1 MLYKKNGAKE
11 LSEELFKNPTSEY
24 RGTPFWAWNA
34 TLKKEELLWQIDR
47 LKEMGLGGYHMHTRS
62 GMATKYLSEEF
73 MDLIKACNEH
83 GKEVGMLSWLYD
95 EDRWPSGAAGG
106 IVTKNPK
113 YRQKF
118 IYFTKITPDDIQNH
132 GKKNRTDVGSG
143 DAGIAAELSEVVD
156 PQTGYETGKTYLL
169 GCYDVTLHNDGTL
182 QSYQK
187 IDADA
192 PARGE
197 KWFAYVCTPRPSGW
211 YNNQTYID
219 TLDKESMAEFI
230 RVTYEA
236 YKKAVG
242 QDFGGSVPAIFTDE
256 PQFQRKETLA
266 FANSQQDVRLP
277 WTTTAAESFESRYGY
292 SILDKIPELFW
303 NLKDNA
309 PSQARYH
316 YHDHI
321 CQLFTEAFADQ
332 CGEWCEKNGLDL
344 TGHMLL
350 EGSLG
355 AQTSAVG
362 EAMRAYR
369 GFGIPGI
376 DMLCDAIELS
386 TAKQTQ
392 SAVHQYGREGMM
404 SELYGVTGWEFDFR
418 GHKFQGD
425 WQAALGVTVR
435 VPHLSWVSMK
445 GSAKRDYPASIHY
458 QSCWYHK
465 YPYVEDH
472 FARVNTALTRGK
484 PDVKVAMIH
493 PIESYWLNYGPSEN
507 TAAVRNTL
515 EDNFQN
521 IIRYLLRGTID
532 FDFISESLLP
542 ELYNGVENGKLG
554 VGKMSYSAVVVPP
567 LETLRKTTV
576 DALTEFVKAGG
587 KVIFTGSCPRCVDG
601 ALSDGAQ
608 ALYDMSQKVPFSP
621 VEICNALEDER
632 DVTIKHISGEE
643 TRNLI
648 YQMRQDG
655 DRKWM
660 FVCRCDKPASGVI
673 YDHGEHHPERTVIKV
688 KGAFKVTLY
697 DTISGDIKVIP
708 YEVKNGYTSFR
719 YDLFASDSL
728 LVALDPTT
736 EGDRVVAEEIAPKA
750 ADKVIDCK
758 GYVAYELSEPNVMV
772 LDLCEWSWDQKTWNE
787 KEEMLR
793 IDKMIR
799 REFGYP
805 MADGADCQPWAIEEE
820 KIDKFPYLRFVFD
833 SEVEAEC
840 KLAFEEAVE
849 IVFNGE
855 NVPVQPDGYFT
866 DKDIRTTK
874 MPNVKKGRNELIVRV
889 PISKR
894 VSMENMFLLG
904 DFGVRVEGATA
915 TLTARKDKIA
925 FGSIVSQGMPF
936 YGAEITYKMPIE
948 TAACD
953 LRVCAS
959 YYKGALIGVKL
970 DGKDVG
976 NIVYA
981 PFSLDIPN
989 VSAGKHELELTLFAT
1004 RVNSFNALHCC
1015 VNVDWKGPG
1024 MYYTDGVHWSY
1035 EYDLKNV
1042 GIMKSPVIEV
1052 FNK

>member
-1 MLYKKNGAKE
+1 MLYKKNGSKE
-11 LSEELFKNPTSEY
+11 LSKELFENPTSEY
-24 RGTPFWAWNA
+24 RGTPFWAWNT
-34 TLKKEELLWQIDR
+34 TLRKEELLWQIDR

-83 GKEVGMLSWLYD
+83 GKKVGMLSWLYD

-118 IYFTKITPDDIQNH
+118 IYFTQIAPDEI
-132 GKKNRTDVGSG
+132 KKHAEKQKNNPAAG

-156 PQTGYETGKTYLL
+156 PQTGYETGKSYLL
-169 GCYDVTLHNDGTL
+169 GCYDVTLNDDGTI
-182 QSYQK
+182 QSYKK
-187 IDADA
+187 IEVDA
-192 PARGE
+192 PACGK

-236 YKKAVG
+236 YKDAVG
-242 QDFGGSVPAIFTDE
+242 EDFGGSVPAIFTDE

-292 SILDKIPELFW
+292 SLLEKLPELFW
-303 NLKDNA
+303 NLSDNA

-472 FARVNTALTRGK
+472 FARVNTALTRGV

-507 TAAVRNTL
+507 TASVRNTL
-515 EDNFQN
+515 EENFQN

-567 LETLRKTTV
+567 LETLRKTTI
-576 DALTEFVKAGG
+576 DALTAFVKAGG
-587 KVIFTGSCPRCVDG
+587 KVIFTGACPRCVDG
-601 ALSDGAQ
+601 ALSDGAK
-608 ALYDMSQKVPFSP
+608 ALYEIAQKVPFSP
-621 VEICNALEDER
+621 VELCNALEEER

-660 FVCRCDKPASGVI
+660 FVCRCDKPASTIV
-673 YDHGEHHPERTVIKV
+673 YDPGEHYPECTVIKV

-697 DTISGDIKVIP
+697 DTISGDIRVIP
-708 YEVKNGYTSFR
+708 YEVKNGYTYFW
-719 YDLFASDSL
+719 YNLYASDSL
-728 LVALDPTT
+728 LVAFDPTT
-736 EGDRVVAEEIAPKA
+736 EGDKWTAEDIAPKA
-750 ADKVIDCK
+750 ADRVIDCK
-758 GYVAYELSEPNVMV
+758 SYVDYELSEPNVMV
-772 LDLCEWSWDQKTWNE
+772 LDLCEWSWDQKTWKE
-787 KEEMLR
+787 KEEILR
-793 IDKMIR
+793 IDRMIR
-799 REFGYP
+799 GEFGYP
-805 MADGADCQPWAIEEE
+805 MADGHDCQPWAIEEE
-820 KIDKFPYLRFVFD
+820 KVDKFPYLRFVFD

-840 KLAFEEAVE
+840 KLAYEEAVE
-849 IVFNGE
+849 VVFNGE
-855 NVPVQPDGYFT
+855 KVAITNDGYFV
-866 DKDIRTTK
+866 DKDIHTMA
-874 MPNVKKGRNELIVRV
+874 MPKIKKGRNELIIRV

-915 TLTARKDKIA
+915 IVTAKKDKIA

-936 YGAEITYKMPIE
+936 YGAGVTYKMPIE

-953 LRVCAS
+953 LRVKAS

-981 PFSLDIPN
+981 PFELDIPN

-1004 RVNSFNALHCC
+1004 RVNCFSALHCC
-1015 VNVDWKGPG
+1015 ANVDWKGPH
-1024 MYYTDGVHWSY
+1024 MYYSGGVEWSY
-1035 EYDLKNV
+1035 EYELKNV
-1042 GIMKSPVIEV
+1042 GIMKSPIIQV